1 MTCRAAVNPASVPA
15 ARRAPEIPL
24 ALRNGA
30 LFPVGDP
37 LGFLAISADP
47 VECPL
52 CHRLAAF
59 FHLSQS
65 EELIAGLDPWRWAC
79 LRCVGGDAGSACGQ

>member
-1 MTCRAAVNPASVPA
+1 MTCRAAINQAVPV

-37 LGFLAISADP
+37 LGFLAISADL

-52 CHRLAAF
+52 CHRMAAF

-65 EELIAGLDPWRWAC
+65 EGRLAAGLDPWRWAC
-79 LRCVGGDAGSACGQ
+79 LRCMSGP